1 VRVGIY
7 SAGQTQAALSAQAL
21 SQTALSGQAQAAAQA
36 LSTWQESAHSPL
48 PHLLP
53 QQEAKETA
61 TTAAK
66 INAIFFIF
74 LLFYTVKQSSCL
86 KVATK
91 VRHFAETTIR
101 GNEKI
106 SFISLFFIPL

>member
-1 VRVGIY
+1 V
-7 SAGQTQAALSAQAL
+7 LSQVQAL
-21 SQTALSGQAQAAAQA
+21 LQALLSQEAAQV

-53 QQEAKETA
+53 QQDAKETA

-74 LLFYTVKQSSCL
+74 L
-86 KVATK
+86 
-91 VRHFAETTIR
+91 
-101 GNEKI
+101 
-106 SFISLFFIPL
+106 FFIL

>member
-1 VRVGIY
+1 MLLCEIRSY
-7 SAGQTQAALSAQAL
+7 LAGQTQAALSLHALSQAAL
-21 SQTALSGQAQAAAQA
+21 SQTQAAAQA
-36 LSTWQESAHSPL
+36 LSAWQESPQDSFL

-74 LLFYTVKQSSCL
+74 LLFLYC
-86 KVATK
+86 
-91 VRHFAETTIR
+91 ETINLYENRRKSTA
-101 GNEKI
+101 
-106 SFISLFFIPL
+106 F

>member
-1 VRVGIY
+1 L
-7 SAGQTQAALSAQAL
+7 AGQTQAALSAQAL

-36 LSTWQESAHSPL
+36 LSAWQESPQDSFL

-66 INAIFFIF
+66 INAIFFILF
-74 LLFYTVKQSSCL
+74 DSFYT
-86 KVATK
+86 
-91 VRHFAETTIR
+91 
-101 GNEKI
+101 
-106 SFISLFFIPL
+106 